1 MTVFSDTA
9 VSGDYLFIFEK
20 NRIEFRFDNGA
31 AEDLSLLGA
40 FRTGLPFKINVFSRE
55 MLTVEKCWD
64 FIESAEANASLNP
77 DGAVYFVEKDHP
89 DDLFFWHQVLDSPYC
104 RHRQSRKQHINVA
117 PLKISR
123 DREIPLDLIVRR
135 LRDYSGSLRNL
146 PEVQE
151 AVSRLAQE
159 LFPAHGHLD
168 SDIVVADTKRKKGQG
183 IASHFSYDVFPGDF
197 CMVDQ
202 NGIMNY
208 HGRSYELPKG
218 YRRLKLQ
225 VRSMDGR
232 LFVYHNG
239 YLVATFAR

>member
-9 VSGDYLFIFEK
+9 VSGDRLFIFAK
-20 NRIEFRFDNGA
+20 NRIEFRFENGA
-31 AEDLSLLGA
+31 AADLSLLGA
-40 FRTGLPFKINVFSRE
+40 FRAGLPFKSSVFYGE

-77 DGAVYFVEKDHP
+77 GGAVYFVEKDHP
-89 DDLFFWHQVLDSPYC
+89 DDLFFWHQVLDSPYG
-104 RHRQSRKQHINVA
+104 RHRQSPSRQIKVA

-123 DREIPLDLIVRR
+123 DREIPLDLVVRR
-135 LRDYSGSLRNL
+135 LRDYSGTLRNL

-151 AVSRLAQE
+151 EVSRLARE
-159 LFPAHGHLD
+159 LIPAHGHQD

-208 HGRSYELPKG
+208 HGRSYELPRG